1 MTFQRERDYRQRVAI
16 EHHALYPAPSVK
28 RGMLSSLN
36 CISCVKSSEEGSG
49 APPDPEPEE
58 EDSQPAIV
66 EAEERYPT
74 QEY

>member
-1 MTFQRERDYRQRVAI
+1 MEYQD
-16 EHHALYPAPSVK
+16 LYPAPSVK

-36 CISCVKSSEEGSG
+36 CIGCKRSSQGGRG
-49 APPDPEPEE
+49 APPDPKPEE
-58 EDSQPAIV
+58 KNAAPDIV